1 MSTSKTQNYQL
12 HSWVPGD
19 KFLRAE
25 MNENFAKLDGASR
38 VSTGSYVGDGQE
50 DRTVALGFTPRLVLV
65 MDQVGW
71 LRQSNDSYGGLA
83 VPGVPALYTY
93 ASTGYETVAVVEGG
107 FRVHDKE
114 VVSRLWVRTNS
125 TGRKYCYLAVR

>member
-50 DRTVALGFTPRLVLV
+50 DRTVALGFTPRL
-65 MDQVGW
+65 
-71 LRQSNDSYGGLA
+71 
-83 VPGVPALYTY
+83 ALYTY

-125 TGRKYCYLAVR
+125 TGGKYCYLAVR